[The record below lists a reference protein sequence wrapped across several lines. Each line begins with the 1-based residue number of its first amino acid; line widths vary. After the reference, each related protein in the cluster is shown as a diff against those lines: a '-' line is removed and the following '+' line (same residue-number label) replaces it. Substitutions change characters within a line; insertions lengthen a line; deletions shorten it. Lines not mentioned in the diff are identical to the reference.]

1 MTNHAN
7 APVSGIKTNY
17 VYFLFDPTMNLAKI
31 GHSTTPGSRISHLS
45 NCHPG
50 IDLSRSV
57 LLEAD
62 TRALEF
68 VLHAVFSE
76 SRRSLSVY
84 ADGHTEWFDAAVFD
98 EALNFAKYVGKVR
111 GKDYRITQDLTTLVE
126 AHRRDSAAKWVRGA
140 TASAAPER
148 LTPAASMA
156 LLAELAAE
164 RAEHCLEILS
174 ERDLDGLVT
183 DGSRWAIERTTQRD
197 REPELWTTARFS
209 TDQWSSRLWAASKVA
224 VSDSFDYGRIFNGFT
239 GVTLLRHG
247 DTASEFIHLP
257 EGWRRHA
264 ENGDDEAKRNFF
276 APLVMALSELP
287 LRVIDPGTGP
297 FEMSSSTH

>member
-7 APVSGIKTNY
+7 VASSGIKTNY
-17 VYFLFDPTMNLAKI
+17 VYFLFDPTTNLAKI

-45 NCHPG
+45 SSHPG

-68 VLHAVFSE
+68 VLHAVFSD
-76 SRRSLSVY
+76 SRRSLAVY
-84 ADGHTEWFDAAVFD
+84 ADGYTEWFDAAVFD
-98 EALNFAKYVGKVR
+98 EALSFAKYVGKVR
-111 GKDYRITQDLTTLVE
+111 GKEYRITQDLTTLVE
-126 AHRRDSAAKWVRGA
+126 AHRRDTAAKWVRGA
-140 TASAAPER
+140 TEGAVTER
-148 LTPAASMA
+148 LTPAAAIA
-156 LLAELAAE
+156 LLADLAAE

-197 REPELWTTARFS
+197 REPELWSAARFEPAR
-209 TDQWSSRLWAASKVA
+209 WSSKLWAASTVA
-224 VSDSFDYGRIFNGFT
+224 IPDSLGYGRAFNGFI
-239 GVTLLRHG
+239 GVTLEISEH
-247 DTASEFIHLP
+247 TASEFIHLP
-257 EGWRRHA
+257 EGWRSHA

-276 APLVMALSELP
+276 GPLAQALADLP
-287 LRVIDPGTGP
+287 IRVIDPGTGP
-297 FEMSSSTH
+297 FETSSSTH